1 MLEGKAAALIGSMRP
16 CQREAFVRRP
26 PCSPLRHPQLA
37 EPVVRL
43 SNRVFFGAQFTR
55 TFQGFNRIKQKE
67 PIMKIKSVVIAAIL
81 SAAGMAGLMLAH
93 ARTNGHFDSTRA
105 GR

>member
-1 MLEGKAAALIGSMRP
+1 MIAQLPMKPERQNQATNYRLVFNRFCACILSANFARIDMLEGKAAALIGSMRP

-43 SNRVFFGAQFTR
+43 FESRLLWR
-55 TFQGFNRIKQKE
+55 
-67 PIMKIKSVVIAAIL
+67 AIHPNI
-81 SAAGMAGLMLAH
+81 S
-93 ARTNGHFDSTRA
+93 RF
-105 GR
+105 